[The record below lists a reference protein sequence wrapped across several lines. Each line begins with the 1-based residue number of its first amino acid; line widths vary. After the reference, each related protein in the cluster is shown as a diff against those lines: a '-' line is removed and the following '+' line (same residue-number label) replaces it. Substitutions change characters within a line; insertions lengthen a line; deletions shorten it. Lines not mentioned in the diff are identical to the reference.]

1 MKKISLFLIFSFVLI
16 ATFAKSLLWQVSSPR
31 NKIYIL
37 GSIHLGEENLYP
49 LKKEIEKAYKEAEKI
64 VVEADITKINSLRMN
79 EILKKYAF
87 CPQDKSLR
95 DLISPLTYKKLKK
108 KLKEFNIEFE
118 EVENYRPWFL
128 ATLLTDWQF
137 MRLGYN
143 PQYGIDIYFINKA
156 LKDNKEILEIES
168 VEEQMEMLYSLP
180 EKEQDLFLLYTLVD
194 LDNFKDEIKQIIEAW
209 KKADTDKLASVL
221 NLTLF
226 RYPQFKSLY
235 EKLIYE
241 RNEKILNKIEELLK
255 GSKIYF
261 VIVGA
266 GHLVGR
272 GGIIKKL
279 KERGY
284 KINQL

>member
-221 NLTLF
+221 NLTLI